1 MKDRRRGTV
10 RDLRRENRAAVL
22 WSVYLSQSCSRYEL
36 SATTGLSA
44 ASVTNVIREL
54 MDEGIVIE
62 TGLAESDGGR
72 PRAMLGMNPGYGYVI
87 GVDIGESRTRV
98 ELFDLTMTERA
109 KVEYPLD
116 RSAEHDVDVVVRQ
129 IVSGLDTVLRDS
141 GIDQDA
147 ILGVGVGVPGIIEQG
162 SEVLVHGQTYGWDAV
177 PLERLLRAHTG
188 LPLRF
193 DNGAK
198 TMGQAELWF
207 GAGKGARNAV
217 VVLIGS
223 GVGASLISGGATY
236 QGATSSAAEFGH
248 VTVVV
253 GGRKCR
259 CGSTGC
265 LEAYAGA
272 EAILDRY
279 GRPMAAD
286 DQELALAELIDAAGT
301 SPLAVAILDETV
313 QYLGAGIGTLI
324 NLFNPER
331 VILGGWGGLL
341 LGGRLLP
348 DIRESARQH
357 SLRHLFAA
365 TSIELGRLGPGVV
378 ALGAATLPVESFLN
392 GSVPELVERTAASRL
407 ARALRSHISHSC
419 RLCMSTD
426 E

>member
-1 MKDRRRGTV
+1 
-10 RDLRRENRAAVL
+10 VL
-22 WSVYLSQSCSRYEL
+22 
-36 SATTGLSA
+36 G
-44 ASVTNVIREL
+44 
-54 MDEGIVIE
+54 
-62 TGLAESDGGR
+62 
-72 PRAMLGMNPGYGYVI
+72 
-87 GVDIGESRTRV
+87 
-98 ELFDLTMTERA
+98 
-109 KVEYPLD
+109 
-116 RSAEHDVDVVVRQ
+116 
-129 IVSGLDTVLRDS
+129 DS
-141 GIDQDA
+141 GIDQNA

-162 SEVLVHGQTYGWDAV
+162 PEVLVHGQTYGWDAV
-177 PLERLLRAHTG
+177 PLERLLRAHTA

-217 VVLIGS
+217 VVLVGS

-236 QGATSSAAEFGH
+236 QGATSSGAEFGH
-248 VTVVV
+248 ITVVV
-253 GGRKCR
+253 DGGRRCR

-272 EAILDRY
+272 EAILARY

-301 SPLAVAILDETV
+301 SPHAAAVLDETA

-341 LGGRLLP
+341 LGERLLP
-348 DIRESARQH
+348 DIREAARQH
-357 SLRHLFAA
+357 SLRHPFAS
-365 TSIELGRLGPGVV
+365 TSIELGRLGPDVV

-392 GSVPELVERTAASRL
+392 GSSPNRSSYRVVL
-407 ARALRSHISHSC
+407 ARRASWGTFPRAWTGDGRVGSTIAAVTRPTTDANGQTTRSNGSFE
-419 RLCMSTD
+419 RGVLVFLPMTD
-426 E
+426 RQQGADGHRCEQERQVGDGEVEEAHGEGPVG

>member
-1 MKDRRRGTV
+1 MRDRKRGTV
-10 RDLRRENRAAVL
+10 RDLRRENRAAIL
-22 WSVYLSQSCSRYEL
+22 WSLYLSRSRSRHEL
-36 SATTGLSA
+36 SAATGLSP

-54 MDEGIVIE
+54 IDEGIVIE

-72 PRAMLGMNPGYGYVI
+72 PRAMLGMNPAYGYVI
-87 GVDIGESRTRV
+87 GVDIGETRTRV

-109 KVEYPLD
+109 RVEYPLD
-116 RSAEHDVDVVVRQ
+116 RIAEHDIDVVVGQ
-129 IVSGLDTVLRDS
+129 IAAGLRTVLADS
-141 GIDQDA
+141 GVGA
-147 ILGVGVGVPGIIEQG
+147 EEILGVGVGVPGIIEQRP
-162 SEVLVHGQTYGWDAV
+162 EVLVHGQTYGWDAV
-177 PLERLLRAHTG
+177 PLERLVRAHTD
-188 LPLRF
+188 LPPEVPLRF

-207 GAGKGARNAV
+207 GAGRGARNAV

-223 GVGASLISGGATY
+223 GVGASLISGGTTY

-272 EAILDRY
+272 EAILERY

-301 SPLAVAILDETV
+301 SPLAAAILDETA
-313 QYLGAGIGTLI
+313 QYLGAGLGTLI

-331 VILGGWGGLL
+331 VILGGWAGLL

-357 SLRHLFAA
+357 SLRHPFAA
-365 TSIELGRLGPGVV
+365 TSIELGQLGPGVV
-378 ALGAATLPVESFLN
+378 ALGAATLPMESFLN
-392 GSVPELVERTAASRL
+392 GAGP
-407 ARALRSHISHSC
+407 RAQPR
-419 RLCMSTD
+419 
-426 E
+426 EGG

>member
-1 MKDRRRGTV
+1 VRDRKRGTV
-10 RDLRRENRAAVL
+10 LDLRRENRAVVL
-22 WSVYLSQSCSRYEL
+22 WSLHLGQSRSRQEL
-36 SATTGLSA
+36 SAATGLSA
-44 ASVTNVIREL
+44 GSVTNVVREL
-54 MDEGIVIE
+54 IDEGIVIE

-87 GVDIGESRTRV
+87 GIDIGETRTRV
-98 ELFDLTMTERA
+98 GLFDLTMTERA

-129 IVSGLDTVLRDS
+129 IVSGLNTVLRDS
-141 GIDQDA
+141 GIDQNA
-147 ILGVGVGVPGIIEQG
+147 ILGVGVGVPGTIEQG
-162 SEVLVHGQTYGWDAV
+162 PEVLVHGQTYGWDAV
-177 PLERLLRAHTG
+177 PLERLLRAHTD

-217 VVLIGS
+217 VILIGS

-248 VTVVV
+248 VTVLV

-272 EAILDRY
+272 EAILERY
-279 GRPMAAD
+279 GRPMAVD

-301 SPLAVAILDETV
+301 SPPAAAILSETAE
-313 QYLGAGIGTLI
+313 YLGAGIGTLI

-331 VILGGWGGLL
+331 VVLGGWAGLL

-348 DIRESARQH
+348 DIREAARQH
-357 SLRHLFAA
+357 SLRHPFAA
-365 TSIELGRLGPGVV
+365 TTIELGRLGSGVV
-378 ALGAATLPVESFLN
+378 ALGAATLPLESFLN
-392 GSVPELVERTAASRL
+392 QTVSSRPASR
-407 ARALRSHISHSC
+407 R
-419 RLCMSTD
+419 
-426 E
+426 